1 MSGYFRPHDAL
12 SRSLAAV
19 WHESLIK
26 LDKNWCSILNVPLTT
41 SSHVDWGG
49 WISRKN
55 DRIVHSNSARKN
67 AEPSVSQTS
76 PIMWKHVVHM
86 SSNNCC
92 RIWYY
97 SESPYL
103 KLTTVF
109 AEHSVSVISW
119 HSSHGRGP
127 RLDHRR
133 YVTIRT
139 YQGGDQTGVTV
150 TTLPLL
156 SYIHST
162 LGHTQGRQ
170 SRVIRVDIFSALGK
184 VRNVQQMI
192 LLSRHHPDH

>member
-1 MSGYFRPHDAL
+1 M
-12 SRSLAAV
+12 
-19 WHESLIK
+19 W
-26 LDKNWCSILNVPLTT
+26 T
-41 SSHVDWGG
+41 G

-109 AEHSVSVISW
+109 AGHRGSVISW

-139 YQGGDQTGVTV
+139 YQGGDQTGVTG

-162 LGHTQGRQ
+162 TGYTQGRQ
-170 SRVIRVDIFSALGK
+170 SRVIRVDIFSAMGK
-184 VRNVQQMI
+184 VRSVQQMI
-192 LLSRHHPDH
+192 ILSRHHPDH